1 VGAQH
6 AVCLVDCYADMFA
19 ANRDSSSI
27 DVTVQLIDELLQ
39 QRIRTTVTMKT
50 GKRDGVGLILHLVS
64 YQPQMELV
72 DRVVKME
79 PDRIESNENATAD
92 NKDEHKGNT

>member
-1 VGAQH
+1 
-6 AVCLVDCYADMFA
+6 
-19 ANRDSSSI
+19 
-27 DVTVQLIDELLQ
+27 
-39 QRIRTTVTMKT
+39 
-50 GKRDGVGLILHLVS
+50 
-64 YQPQMELV
+64 MELV